1 MKLPTPIQEFI
12 YEPPVSQHLWPRH
25 VMHIIVGSAIPIGVL
40 LLPLD
45 LAKWLLIV
53 FSVLAVALE
62 VGRASLPTVNDLL
75 IKVLPFFKPHERFQ
89 ITGAT
94 YYWLSATFVVF
105 AFPED
110 IAVLSLLFLS
120 FGDPFATVVG
130 SRDHRARIFGKSI
143 AGTAAFAAVAVIA
156 GAVASLHPDV
166 PLAWWLVP
174 GAIAAAVAELL
185 PSPLDDNVTV
195 PLAAAITMALLSM
208 IA

>member
-1 MKLPTPIQEFI
+1 MKLPTSIQEFI
-12 YEPPVSQHLWPRH
+12 YEPPVTQHMWPRH
-25 VMHIIVGSAIPIGVL
+25 VMHIIVGSSIPIGVL
-40 LLPLD
+40 LLPLE

-53 FSVLAVALE
+53 FSVVAVGLE
-62 VGRASLPTVNDLL
+62 VGRASLPAINDLL
-75 IKVLPFFKPHERFQ
+75 IKVLPFFKPHERFE

-105 AFPED
+105 AFREE
-110 IAVLSLLFLS
+110 IAVLSLIFLS
-120 FGDPFATVVG
+120 FGDPFATVIG
-130 SRDHRARIFGKSI
+130 SRDHRARIFGKSV

-156 GAVASLHPDV
+156 GALASLHPEI

-195 PLAAAITMALLSM
+195 PLAAAITMTLLSM
-208 IA
+208 L

>member
-1 MKLPTPIQEFI
+1 MKLPPPIQEFI
-12 YEPPVSQHLWPRH
+12 YEPPVTQHLWPRH
-25 VMHIIVGSAIPIGVL
+25 AMHVVVGSSIPVGVL

-53 FSVLAVALE
+53 FSVAAVVLE
-62 VGRASLPTVNDLL
+62 AGRAALPTVNDLL
-75 IKVLPFFKPHERFQ
+75 IKLLPFFKTHERFQ

-105 AFPED
+105 AFRED
-110 IAVLSLLFLS
+110 IAVLSLLFLA

-143 AGTAAFAAVAVIA
+143 AGTAAFAAVAAIA
-156 GAVASLHPDV
+156 GAAASLHPAI
-166 PLAWWLVP
+166 PLVWWIVP
-174 GAIAAAVAELL
+174 GALVAAVAELL

-195 PLAAAITMALLSM
+195 PVAAAIVMSLLAM
-208 IA
+208 L

>member
-12 YEPPVSQHLWPRH
+12 YEPPVTQHMWPRH
-25 VMHIIVGSAIPIGVL
+25 VMHIIVGSSIPIGLL
-40 LLPLD
+40 LLPLE

-53 FSVLAVALE
+53 FSVVAVGLE
-62 VGRASLPTVNDLL
+62 VGRASLPAINDLL
-75 IKVLPFFKPHERFQ
+75 IKVLPFFKPHERFE

-105 AFPED
+105 AFREE
-110 IAVLSLLFLS
+110 IAVLSLIFLS
-120 FGDPFATVVG
+120 FGDPFATVIG
-130 SRDHRARIFGKSI
+130 SRDHRARIFGKSV

-156 GAVASLHPDV
+156 GALASLHPEI

-195 PLAAAITMALLSM
+195 PLAAAITMTLLSM
-208 IA
+208 L

>member
-12 YEPPVSQHLWPRH
+12 YEPPVTQHLWPRH

-40 LLPLD
+40 LLPLG

-53 FSVLAVALE
+53 FSVLAVILE
-62 VGRASLPTVNDLL
+62 VGRASLPTLNDLL
-75 IKVLPFFKPHERFQ
+75 IKVLPFFKPRERFQ

-130 SRDHRARIFGKSI
+130 SRDHRARIFGKSV
-143 AGTAAFAAVAVIA
+143 AGTAAFAAIAVIA
-156 GAVASLHPDV
+156 GALASLHPEIDLV
-166 PLAWWLVP
+166 WWVVP
-174 GAIAAAVAELL
+174 GALVAAVAELL

-195 PLAAAITMALLSM
+195 PLAAAITMALLSTL
-208 IA
+208 

>member
-25 VMHIIVGSAIPIGVL
+25 VMHIIVGSSIPIGVL
-40 LLPLD
+40 LMPLE

-53 FSVLAVALE
+53 FSVVAVGLE
-62 VGRASLPTVNDLL
+62 VGRASLPAINDLL
-75 IKVLPFFKPHERFQ
+75 IKVLPFFKPHERFE

-105 AFPED
+105 AFREE
-110 IAVLSLLFLS
+110 IAVLSLIFLS
-120 FGDPFATVVG
+120 FGDPFATVIG
-130 SRDHRARIFGKSI
+130 SRDHRARIFGKSV

-156 GAVASLHPDV
+156 GALASLHPEI

-195 PLAAAITMALLSM
+195 PLAAAITMTLLSM
-208 IA
+208 L

>member
-12 YEPPVSQHLWPRH
+12 YEPPVTQHLWPRH

-40 LLPLD
+40 LLPLG

-53 FSVLAVALE
+53 FSVLAVVLE
-62 VGRASLPTVNDLL
+62 VGRASLPTLNDLL

-130 SRDHRARIFGKSI
+130 SRDHRARIFGKSV
-143 AGTAAFAAVAVIA
+143 AGTAAFAGMAVIA
-156 GAVASLHPDV
+156 GALASLHPDIE
-166 PLAWWLVP
+166 LAWWLVP
-174 GAIAAAVAELL
+174 GALVAAVAELL
-185 PSPLDDNVTV
+185 PAPLDDNVTV
-195 PLAAAITMALLSM
+195 PLAGAITMALLSTL
-208 IA
+208 

>member
-12 YEPPVSQHLWPRH
+12 YEPPVTQHMWPRH
-25 VMHIIVGSAIPIGVL
+25 VMHIIVGSSIPIGVL
-40 LLPLD
+40 LMPLE

-53 FSVLAVALE
+53 FSVVAVGLE
-62 VGRASLPTVNDLL
+62 VGRASLPAINDLL
-75 IKVLPFFKPHERFQ
+75 IKVLPFFKPHERFE

-105 AFPED
+105 AFREE
-110 IAVLSLLFLS
+110 IAVLSLIFLS
-120 FGDPFATVVG
+120 FGDPFATVIG
-130 SRDHRARIFGKSI
+130 SRDHRARIFGKSV

-156 GAVASLHPDV
+156 GALASLHPEI

-195 PLAAAITMALLSM
+195 PLAAAITMTLLSM
-208 IA
+208 L

>member
-1 MKLPTPIQEFI
+1 MKLPTPIQESI
-12 YEPPVSQHLWPRH
+12 YEPPVTQHMWPRH
-25 VMHIIVGSAIPIGVL
+25 VMHIIVGSSIPIGVL
-40 LLPLD
+40 LMPLE

-53 FSVLAVALE
+53 FSVVAVGLE
-62 VGRASLPTVNDLL
+62 VGRASLPAINDLL
-75 IKVLPFFKPHERFQ
+75 IKVLPFFKPHERFE

-105 AFPED
+105 AFREE
-110 IAVLSLLFLS
+110 IAVLSLIFLS
-120 FGDPFATVVG
+120 FGDPFATVIG
-130 SRDHRARIFGKSI
+130 SRDHRARIFGKSV

-156 GAVASLHPDV
+156 GALASLHPEI

-195 PLAAAITMALLSM
+195 PLAAAITMTLLSM
-208 IA
+208 L

>member
-12 YEPPVSQHLWPRH
+12 YEPPVTQHMWPRH
-25 VMHIIVGSAIPIGVL
+25 VMHIIVGSSIPIGVL
-40 LLPLD
+40 LLPLE

-53 FSVLAVALE
+53 FSVVAVGLE
-62 VGRASLPTVNDLL
+62 VGRASLPAINDLL
-75 IKVLPFFKPHERFQ
+75 IKVLPFFKPHERFE

-105 AFPED
+105 AFREE
-110 IAVLSLLFLS
+110 IAVLSLIFLS
-120 FGDPFATVVG
+120 FGDPFATVIG
-130 SRDHRARIFGKSI
+130 SRDHRARIFGKSV

-156 GAVASLHPDV
+156 GALASLHPEI

-195 PLAAAITMALLSM
+195 PLAAAITMTLLSM
-208 IA
+208 L

>member
-12 YEPPVSQHLWPRH
+12 YEPPVTQHMWPRH
-25 VMHIIVGSAIPIGVL
+25 VMHIIVGSSIPIGVL
-40 LLPLD
+40 LLPLE

-53 FSVLAVALE
+53 FSVVAVGLE
-62 VGRASLPTVNDLL
+62 VGRASLPAINDLL
-75 IKVLPFFKPHERFQ
+75 IKVLPFFKPHERFE

-105 AFPED
+105 AFREE
-110 IAVLSLLFLS
+110 IAVLSLIFLS
-120 FGDPFATVVG
+120 FGDPFATVIG
-130 SRDHRARIFGKSI
+130 SRDHRARIFGKSV

-156 GAVASLHPDV
+156 GVLAALHPEID
-166 PLAWWLVP
+166 LRWWIVP

-195 PLAAAITMALLSM
+195 PLAAAITMTLLSM
-208 IA
+208 L

>member
-12 YEPPVSQHLWPRH
+12 YEPPVTQHMWPRH
-25 VMHIIVGSAIPIGVL
+25 VMHIIVGSSIPIGVL

-75 IKVLPFFKPHERFQ
+75 IKVLPFFKPHERFE

-105 AFPED
+105 AFREE
-110 IAVLSLLFLS
+110 IAVLSLIFLS
-120 FGDPFATVVG
+120 FGDPFATVIG
-130 SRDHRARIFGKSI
+130 SRDHRARIFGKSV

-156 GAVASLHPDV
+156 GALASLHPEI

-195 PLAAAITMALLSM
+195 PLAAAITMTLLSM
-208 IA
+208 L

>member
-12 YEPPVSQHLWPRH
+12 YEPPVTQHLWPRH
-25 VMHIIVGSAIPIGVL
+25 VMHIVAGSAIPIGVL

-53 FSVLAVALE
+53 FSVVAVVLE

-75 IKVLPFFKPHERFQ
+75 IKMLPFFKPRERFQ

-94 YYWLSATFVVF
+94 YFWLSATFVVF

-110 IAVLSLLFLS
+110 IAVLALLFLA
-120 FGDPFATVVG
+120 FGDPFATVIG

-156 GAVASLHPDV
+156 GTVATLHPDV
-166 PLAWWLVP
+166 ALAWWLVP
-174 GAIAAAVAELL
+174 GAITAAVAELL
-185 PSPLDDNVTV
+185 PTPFDDNVTV
-195 PLAAAITMALLSM
+195 PLAAAIVMALLSM
-208 IA
+208 V

>member
-12 YEPPVSQHLWPRH
+12 YEPPVTQHLWPRH
-25 VMHIIVGSAIPIGVL
+25 AMHVVVGSSIPVGVL

-53 FSVLAVALE
+53 FSVVAVVLE

-75 IKVLPFFKPHERFQ
+75 IKLLPFFKPHERFQ

-110 IAVLSLLFLS
+110 IAVLALLFLA
-120 FGDPFATVVG
+120 FGDPFATVIG

-156 GAVASLHPDV
+156 GTVATLHPEIDLV
-166 PLAWWLVP
+166 WWLVP
-174 GAIAAAVAELL
+174 GAIVAAVAELL

-195 PLAAAITMALLSM
+195 PLAAAIVMALLSM
-208 IA
+208 V